1 MAQPRKSREEAS
13 QESQRQA
20 VIFLILFLLAA
31 LPYVN
36 TLFNDFVYDDSFQVI
51 GNPYAHSF
59 RYLRP
64 IFTTTVWSFQGAQ
77 GVSNYYRP
85 MMTLGYL
92 LTHQIA
98 GLVPFS
104 FHLANIVL
112 NGIVVWLVFCIL
124 TRMSGER
131 VALVA
136 AGLFALHPIHTES
149 VAWIAAVTDLEL
161 AVFYLTAFLLYLRLP
176 EATHKFWTR
185 ATMCVSFGLALLSKE
200 QAMTLPVLAMVFE
213 HFYRGDH
220 STTTQNEKFSRY
232 APLWAVVALYLAARA
247 AVIGGFASV
256 ITRPKLSWFEI
267 VLSATSL
274 VGEYFRKLLWP
285 ARLSAFYVFHPS
297 RSLADPGVLV
307 GLASLALCAILFV
320 VLWRR
325 AHTASFA
332 LFWIFLP
339 LGPVLNARWMPA
351 SVFAERYLYLSSIGF
366 CWLIAWSAVKLWTGE
381 VTSIPRPLARAVPA
395 AIALVTLL
403 YGVRTVSRNR
413 DWRSDDNLF
422 RQAVAAQGET
432 SMIRSNLGAGEFNRG
447 DMAGAEHDWLLAL
460 SLGPSNVFALDN
472 MALLRREQH
481 RFLEALD
488 YSRRALRVRPMY
500 TIAHVNLAQTL
511 AAMGRPAEADW
522 EFRVAT
528 TLSPL
533 STQAHN
539 EYGKFLLVG
548 ARVPE
553 ARAEY
558 ERSAAAD
565 FSSDAYDQL
574 GDIYRDAQDFPLAER
589 TYRRAL
595 AANPFDS
602 RAHFGL
608 GTLLETTGRSIEA
621 LREFQSGLAVDP
633 SDAVAKAAV
642 ARLQSGSAAQTNS
655 R

>member
-1 MAQPRKSREEAS
+1 MAQLRKLRVDAS
-13 QESQRQA
+13 EDSQRQA
-20 VIFLILFLLAA
+20 AIFLILFLLAFLA
-31 LPYVN
+31 YAN

-51 GNPYAHSF
+51 DNPYAHSF

-64 IFTTTVWSFQGAQ
+64 ILTTTVWSFQGAQ

-92 LTHQIA
+92 LTYQIA

-112 NGIVVWLVFCIL
+112 NGIAAWLVFCIL
-124 TRMSGER
+124 NRLSGER

-161 AVFYLTAFLLYLRLP
+161 AVFYLAAFLLYLRLP
-176 EATHKFWTR
+176 EAKSTFWTR
-185 ATMCVSFGLALLSKE
+185 AAMCASFALALLSKE
-200 QAMTLPVLAMVFE
+200 QAMTLPVLAMAFE
-213 HFYRGDH
+213 HFYRGNH
-220 STTTQNEKFSRY
+220 ATTTSKEKFSRY
-232 APLWAVVALYLAARA
+232 APLWVVAVLYLAVRA

-256 ITRPKLSWFEI
+256 ITRPKLSWYETI
-267 VLSATSL
+267 LSAVSL
-274 VGEYFRKLLWP
+274 AGGYLGKLFWP
-285 ARLSAFYVFHPS
+285 VRLSAFYVFHPS
-297 RSLADPGVLV
+297 RSVADQGVLL
-307 GLASLALCAILFV
+307 GLGGLALCAILFLM
-320 VLWRR
+320 LWRR
-325 AHTASFA
+325 AHTVS
-332 LFWIFLP
+332 LTVVCVFLP
-339 LGPVLNARWMPA
+339 LGPVLNSRWMPA
-351 SVFAERYLYLSSIGF
+351 SVFAERYLYLPSIGF
-366 CWLIAWSAVKLWTGE
+366 CWLFAWGAVKLWNRDT
-381 VTSIPRPLARAVPA
+381 VSVLQPLARAVPA
-395 AIALVTLL
+395 LIGIVALL
-403 YGVRTVSRNR
+403 YAARTVSRNK

-422 RQAVAAQGET
+422 RQAVAVQGET

-447 DMAGAEHDWLLAL
+447 DITGAEHDWLLAL

-472 MALLRREQH
+472 MALLRRNQH

-488 YSRRALRVRPMY
+488 YSRRALGARPMY

-511 AAMGRPAEADW
+511 AAMGRPVEADW

-528 TLSPL
+528 ALSPL
-533 STQAHN
+533 STRAHN
-539 EYGKFLLVG
+539 EYGKFLLG
-548 ARVPE
+548 EARVTE

-574 GDIYRDAQDFPLAER
+574 GDIYRDGQDLPRAEK
-589 TYRRAL
+589 TYRYAL
-595 AANPFDS
+595 GRNPFDS
-602 RAHFGL
+602 HAHFGL
-608 GTLLETTGRSIEA
+608 GAVLEATGRSIEA

-642 ARLQSGSAAQTNS
+642 ARLQGGATSQTNS

>member
-1 MAQPRKSREEAS
+1 MARPRKLSGSDE

-20 VIFLILFLLAA
+20 VIFLILFLLAF
-31 LPYVN
+31 LPCVN
-36 TLFNDFVYDDSFQVI
+36 TLLNDFVYDDSFQVI

-92 LTHQIA
+92 LTYQIA

-112 NGIVVWLVFCIL
+112 NGIVVWLVFRIL
-124 TRMSGER
+124 CRMSGER
-131 VALVA
+131 VGLVA

-161 AVFYLTAFLLYLRLP
+161 AVFYLAAFLLYLRLP
-176 EATHKFWTR
+176 KAKDKFWTR
-185 ATMCVSFGLALLSKE
+185 AAMCVSFALALLSKE

-220 STTTQNEKFSRY
+220 STTTQKEKLSRY
-232 APLWAVVALYLAARA
+232 APLWIVAALYLAARA
-247 AVIGGFASV
+247 TVIGGFASV
-256 ITRPKLSWFEI
+256 ITRPKLSWYEV
-267 VLSATSL
+267 VLSAISL
-274 VGEYFRKLLWP
+274 AGAYLGKLVWP
-285 ARLSAFYVFHPS
+285 VHLSAFYVFHPS
-297 RSLADPGVLV
+297 HSLADHDVLL
-307 GLASLALCAILFV
+307 GLMGLTLCTVLFLS
-320 VLWRR
+320 LWRR

-339 LGPVLNARWMPA
+339 LGPTLNVRWMPA

-366 CWLIAWSAVKLWTGE
+366 CWLVAWGAVKLWSREG
-381 VTSIPRPLARAVPA
+381 VSIPRSLARAVPA
-395 AIALVTLL
+395 VIGVVALF
-403 YGVRTVSRNR
+403 YAVRTVSRNT
-413 DWRSDDNLF
+413 DWRSDDRLF
-422 RQAVAAQGET
+422 RQAVAVQGET
-432 SMIRSNLGAGEFNRG
+432 SLIRSNLGSGEFNRG
-447 DMAGAEHDWLLAL
+447 DEAGAEHDWLLAL

-472 MALLRREQH
+472 LALLRREQH
-481 RFLEALD
+481 RYLEALD
-488 YSRRALRVRPMY
+488 YSRRALRLRPMY

-511 AAMGRPAEADW
+511 AAMGRSTEADW
-522 EFRVAT
+522 EFRVAAA
-528 TLSPL
+528 LSPL
-533 STQAHN
+533 STRAHN
-539 EYGKFLLVG
+539 EYGKFLLG
-548 ARVPE
+548 EARVTE

-558 ERSAAAD
+558 ERSAEAD

-574 GDIYRDAQDFPLAER
+574 GDIYRDAQDFPRAEK
-589 TYRRAL
+589 TYRHAL

-602 RAHFGL
+602 QAHFGL
-608 GTLLETTGRSIEA
+608 GILLESTGRSIEA
-621 LREFQSGLAVDP
+621 LREFQSGLAMDP

-642 ARLQSGSAAQTNS
+642 ARLQGGAAQTNS